1 MFLPTFTLR
10 KSAMHNPISIKK
22 VLTYAGAYI
31 AFLIGSGFAT
41 GQEIVQYFSAY
52 SWQGVLGTVMVFVLF
67 LYVGYEFVK
76 IGYEKKVPNIGAIY
90 THLCGPLIGRFYDY
104 FAVLV
109 IYMSFIVMLGGA
121 GATVQQQY
129 GIEPWI
135 GSCVMA
141 VLSLVTVI
149 IGLDNML
156 RILGKIGPL
165 IVILT
170 ITLGIWGSLRNPEGL
185 MNINEILPKMDLMTA
200 STNWFFSAASYVGFC
215 MLWLAGFMS
224 IMGSSAS
231 NFKEVSVGAALGASC
246 FSLALIL
253 ITLGLMANIE
263 LVGHSMIPSLMLASD
278 IHPFFGSVFAV
289 VVLAGVYTTAVPL
302 LWQSASRFTN
312 GQPKMFKILTLIL
325 TLIAVFVSLKV
336 PFNTLVNVIYVI
348 NGYVGVILLFFMFYR
363 TFKRIRASKETRT
376 LLTSSP
382 K

>member
-1 MFLPTFTLR
+1 M
-10 KSAMHNPISIKK
+10 SHSISTKR

-52 SWQGVLGTVMVFVLF
+52 SWQGVLGTVMVFILF

-76 IGYEKKVPNIGAIY
+76 IGHEKKVPNTGAIY
-90 THLCGPLIGRFYDY
+90 THICGPTIGRFYDY

-141 VLSLVTVI
+141 VMAIFTVVV
-149 IGLDNML
+149 GLDNML
-156 RILGKIGPL
+156 KILGKIGPL

-170 ITLGIWGSLRNPEGL
+170 ITLGIWGTLRNPEGL
-185 MNINEILPKMDLMTA
+185 MRIDEILPTMNLMTA

-224 IMGSSAS
+224 VMGNSAS
-231 NFKEVSVGAALGASC
+231 NLREVSIGAALGASS

-278 IHPFFGSVFAV
+278 IHPFFGSVFAI

-302 LWQSASRFTN
+302 LWQSASRFTS
-312 GQPKMFKILTLIL
+312 GKPKMFQILTLIL
-325 TLIAVFVSLKV
+325 TLIAIFVSLKV

-348 NGYVGVILLFFMFYR
+348 NGYVGVILLFFMFYG
-363 TFKRIRASKETRT
+363 TFKRIRTNKATRAVLAS
-376 LLTSSP
+376 SS